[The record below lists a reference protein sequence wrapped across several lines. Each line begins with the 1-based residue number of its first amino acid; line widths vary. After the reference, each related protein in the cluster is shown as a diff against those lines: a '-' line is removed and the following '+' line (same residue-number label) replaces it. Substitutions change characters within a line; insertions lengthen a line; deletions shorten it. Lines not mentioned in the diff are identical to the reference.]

1 LANRFGV
8 IWRTCS
14 YNQEGVIMQPPS
26 QPEPGRNAVHAPV
39 AEHVAGAHQL
49 LKALQDKIGQHP
61 ELAEAITELELALSI
76 LTVKTAGML

>member
-1 LANRFGV
+1 MPPL
-8 IWRTCS
+8 
-14 YNQEGVIMQPPS
+14 NQS
-26 QPEPGRNAVHAPV
+26 EPGRKAEPAPA

-49 LKALQDKIGQHP
+49 LKALQEKVGQHP